1 MVCQVCH
8 RISPRWLCKVCLGEL
23 RPAPDRILPG
33 GIRLIAAFEH
43 EGPAK
48 ALIHNLKYR
57 GVATY
62 ADLVA
67 DTLADCLPKL
77 PVVPVPRALSRLIK
91 YGVDPASI
99 LARRLG
105 ARLGAPALRLLAS
118 PLHTPRRAGGDHSRS
133 AQGFR
138 VRIAYPGEVILVDDV
153 VTSGATIS
161 AAIVAIGT
169 ERVRLAVSANAA
181 LSQTSS
187 RARRPSDSASS

>member
-8 RISPRWLCKVCLGEL
+8 HISRSWLCPACLGGL
-23 RPAPDRILPG
+23 RPAADRILPG
-33 GIRLIAAFEH
+33 GIRLVTAFEH

-48 ALIHNLKYR
+48 DLIHNLKYR
-57 GVATY
+57 GVVTY

-67 DTLADCLPKL
+67 DTLADRLPRL
-77 PVVPVPRALSRLIK
+77 PVVPVPRSMSRRIK

-99 LARRLG
+99 LARRLA
-105 ARLGAPALRLLAS
+105 ARLGTPVLRLLAS
-118 PLHTPRRAGGDHSRS
+118 PFHTPRRAGGDHSRP

-138 VRIAYPGEVILVDDV
+138 LRVAYPGEVILIDDV
-153 VTSGATIS
+153 VTSGATIA
-161 AAIVAIGT
+161 AAIAAIGT

-187 RARRPSDSASS
+187 RARRPSASASS